1 MDYFYNVLIYFLK
14 LEKVD
19 YIYLQWIDK
28 KNGYNFKITLDF
40 SIGNNL

>member
-28 KNGYNFKITLDF
+28 KNWL
-40 SIGNNL
+40 